1 MSRFSKLVSILAF
14 NVSIISALHADST
27 SSLALSKAQAVQHA
41 LDHNKY
47 LLAARQTVDQAKA
60 RRDLAGKWDDPE
72 LSIDYSNDWLFNDEG
87 ESTFGIAFE
96 QRFPIAKRIGLQKE
110 IADIEIQL
118 ANTEIRNFER
128 LLVRDVEL
136 AINDLAHIDAQ
147 LELRQSLVNLNT
159 EFARFVESRIDTAEA
174 SELDANQV
182 KIELYVIE
190 QEIQRF
196 ENERDTRI
204 SNLRIL
210 LNLEPTQDLELTEKL
225 IHLKGSPDLSGASE
239 EFLYSHPVYKTKTL
253 LLEVASKETQ
263 LALRSR
269 WDDITVGV
277 GFENERSVDEPS
289 GIGTDR
295 FLGVSVSIPLP
306 VRKRYEPATRERVAR
321 QSQLQSELEAT
332 SLELRN
338 EAAAQKLK
346 ALKLYQQAQLYEENV
361 THLVERN
368 LEQMNSAYGA
378 GLANLN
384 ELFRAQEQ
392 RLKIQSAHLTM
403 AHDYQQALVELRAVT
418 ALNISQR

>member
-14 NVSIISALHADST
+14 NVSIISALHADQT

-41 LDHNKY
+41 LGHNKY

-60 RRDLAGKWDDPE
+60 RRDLAGKWEDPE

-118 ANTEIRNFER
+118 ANAEIRNFER

-190 QEIQRF
+190 QEIQNL
-196 ENERDTRI
+196 ENERDTSI
-204 SNLRIL
+204 SDLRIL

-225 IHLKGSPDLSGASE
+225 VHLNGSPDLSLASE
-239 EFLYSHPVYKTKTL
+239 AFLNGHPEYRIKTL
-253 LLEVASKETQ
+253 LLEIASKETQ

-269 WDDITVGV
+269 WDDIAVGV

-306 VRKRYEPATRERVAR
+306 VRKRYEPATRERVAK
-321 QSQLQSELEAT
+321 QSQLQSELEAS

-338 EAAAQKLK
+338 AAAAQKLK
-346 ALKLYQQAQLYEENV
+346 AEKLYQQARRYEENV

>member
-27 SSLALSKAQAVQHA
+27 SSLALSKERAVQHA

-47 LLAARQTVDQAKA
+47 LLAARHTVDQAKA
-60 RRDLAGKWDDPE
+60 RRDLAGKWADPE
-72 LSIDYSNDWLFNDEG
+72 LSIDYSNDWLFNNEG
-87 ESTFGIAFE
+87 ESSFGIAFE

-118 ANTEIRNFER
+118 ANAEIRNFER
-128 LLVRDVEL
+128 RLVRDVEL
-136 AINDLAHIDAQ
+136 AINDLEHIDAQ
-147 LELRQSLVNLNT
+147 LELRRSLVKLNT
-159 EFARFVESRIDTAEA
+159 EFARFVESRIETAEA

-190 QEIQRF
+190 QEIQRL
-196 ENERDTRI
+196 ENERDARI
-204 SNLRIL
+204 SDLRTL
-210 LNLEPTQDLELTEKL
+210 LNLEPTRELQLAEKL
-225 IHLKGSPDLSGASE
+225 VHLNGSPDLAE
-239 EFLYSHPVYKTKTL
+239 ANETFLNSHPEYRIKTL
-253 LLEVASKETQ
+253 LLEIANKETQ
-263 LALRSR
+263 LTLRRR

-277 GFENERSVDEPS
+277 GFENERSVDEPA

-295 FLGVSVSIPLP
+295 FLGLSVSIPLP
-306 VRKRYEPATRERVAR
+306 LRKRYEPATRERVAK
-321 QSQLQSELEAT
+321 QSQLKSELEAT

-338 EAAAQKLK
+338 AAAAQKAK
-346 ALKLYQQAQLYEENV
+346 ALKLYEQAQLYETNM
-361 THLVERN
+361 THLVEQN

-378 GLANLN
+378 GLVDLN

-403 AHDYQQALVELRAVT
+403 AHDYQQALVEWRAVT